1 MADTKLEPGVTATS
15 TLTVS
20 AADLASAIS
29 SDPSDAFPA
38 VFSTSRLVA
47 LMEIASAKLLQPL
60 LKPGQL
66 SVGVS
71 IEMTH
76 SAPTP
81 PGTVVTAVSR
91 YTGKEGKQFTFEVV
105 ASDPGGE
112 IGKAVHKRAIVDVQR
127 LEEGARKR
135 VGVASAET
143 LCDDGS

>member
-1 MADTKLEPGVTATS
+1 MADTRLEPGTTATS

-29 SDPSDAFPA
+29 SDPSDAFLA
-38 VFSTSRLVA
+38 VISASRLVA
-47 LMEIASAKLLQPL
+47 LMEIAS
-60 LKPGQL
+60 PGQL
-66 SVGVS
+66 S
-71 IEMTH
+71 IEMAH

-91 YTGKEGKQFTFEVV
+91 YTGKEGKQFAFEVV

-135 VGVASAET
+135 VGVAFAGT